1 MNTLE
6 ESAFDVR
13 TPELKVLNELSR
25 EYFLGIHSLPDRT
38 VVIASGG
45 K

>member
-1 MNTLE
+1 MNILE
-6 ESAFDVR
+6 ESACDVR

-25 EYFLGIHSLPDRT
+25 EYFLGIHNLLDRT
-38 VVIASGG
+38 VTIASGG